1 MSEQKYLSVTALTK
15 YIKYKFDHD
24 DHLKHVLLKGEV
36 SNFKRHSRG
45 HFYLTLKDDQS
56 QISAIM
62 FAGNASKVKFTPEDG
77 MSILVEGY
85 ISVFE
90 ASGQYQIY
98 INKMTEDGLGNL
110 HVAFEQLKKKL
121 SSEGLFEQSHK
132 KDIPRFPSAI
142 GVLTSPTGAAVRD
155 IIHIVNRR
163 FPLSRII
170 VYPTL
175 VQGEY
180 AKDDIVKNIQLANKQ
195 KLVDVLIVG
204 RGGGSIEDLWA
215 FNEESVARAIYDS
228 LLPIISSVGHETD
241 FTISDFVADLRAPTP
256 SGAAELAVPS
266 QTEILSYIE
275 RLKAGATANMR
286 RLHQEK
292 RNGFN
297 KTMASYV
304 FESPERLIEAKSRK
318 FDYLLDKLMLL
329 SPVKRLEQ
337 SEKDLQKT
345 TKALQEYYVNILR
358 QKEYRYQMMLK
369 ELAGN
374 SPLNIMQKGYSMVKK
389 EGVIIKSVED
399 LAVGD
404 LLSVVM
410 KDGTLSTKVMTKRK
424 DDKHGK
430 NENI

>member
-1 MSEQKYLSVTALTK
+1 MSEEKYLSVTALTK

-45 HFYLTLKDDQS
+45 HFYLTLKDDSS

-62 FAGNASKVKFTPEDG
+62 FAGNARKVKFTPEDG

-98 INKMTEDGLGNL
+98 INRMTEDGLGNL

-121 SSEGLFEQSHK
+121 SNEGLFDDRHK
-132 KDIPRFPSAI
+132 QEIPRFPRAI

-163 FPLSRII
+163 FPLTKII

-180 AKDDIVKNIQLANKQ
+180 AKDDIVKNIELANKQ
-195 KLVDVLIVG
+195 RLVDVLIVG

-215 FNEESVARAIYDS
+215 FNEEVVARAIHAS
-228 LLPIISSVGHETD
+228 NLPIISSVGHETD

-266 QTEILSYIE
+266 QSDLLSYINN
-275 RLKAGATANMR
+275 LKANSTSYMR
-286 RLHQEK
+286 SIYKEK
-292 RNGFN
+292 EQHLARQLS
-297 KTMASYV
+297 SYV
-304 FESPERLIEAKSRK
+304 FTNPRRLIEHKSQR
-318 FDYLLDKLMLL
+318 FDYLLDKLHLL
-329 SPVKRLEQ
+329 SPKKRLDQ
-337 SEKDLQKT
+337 SKIDLEKTK
-345 TKALQEYYVNILR
+345 KALQEYYVNLLKS
-358 QKEYRYQMMLK
+358 KEYRYQVLLK
-369 ELAGN
+369 ELAGA

-389 EGVIIKSVED
+389 EEKIIKSIQDVD
-399 LAVGD
+399 VGD
-404 LLSVVM
+404 TLSVVM
-410 KDGTLSTKVMTKRK
+410 KDGHVEALVKAKR
-424 DDKHGK
+424 
-430 NENI
+430 EEE

>member
-1 MSEQKYLSVTALTK
+1 MNEQTYLTVSALTK

-24 DHLKHVLLKGEV
+24 QHLKHVLLKGEV

-56 QISAIM
+56 QISGIM
-62 FAGNASKVKFTPEDG
+62 FASNAGKVKFTPEDG

-121 SSEGLFEQSHK
+121 ASEGLFEQSHK
-132 KDIPRFPSAI
+132 VPIPRFPKAI

-155 IIHIVNRR
+155 VIHIVNRR
-163 FPLSRII
+163 FPLTKII

-180 AKDDIVKNIQLANKQ
+180 AKDDIVKNIELANKQ
-195 KLVDVLIVG
+195 NLVDVLIVG

-215 FNEESVARAIYDS
+215 FNEEIVARAIYDS
-228 LLPIISSVGHETD
+228 KLPIISSVGHETD
-241 FTISDFVADLRAPTP
+241 FTISDFVSDLRAPTP

-266 QTEILSYIE
+266 QTELLSYIE
-275 RLKAGATANMR
+275 RLKTNATTNIR

-292 RNGFN
+292 QRELNRM
-297 KTMASYV
+297 MASYV
-304 FESPERLIEAKSRK
+304 FESPKRLIEAKSQR
-318 FDYLLDKLMLL
+318 FDYLLDKLMFL
-329 SPVKRLEQ
+329 SPQKRLEQ
-337 SEKDLQKT
+337 SEKDLEKT
-345 TKALQEYYVNILR
+345 TKALQEYYINTLK
-358 QKEYRYQMMLK
+358 QKEYRYQMVLK
-369 ELAGN
+369 ELAGA
-374 SPLNIMQKGYSMVKK
+374 SPLNIMQKGYSMIKKDQKIITSVK
-389 EGVIIKSVED
+389 D
-399 LAVGD
+399 LEIGD
-404 LLSVVM
+404 SLNIVM
-410 KDGTLSTKVMTKRK
+410 KDGIVDTKVVAKRK
-424 DDKHGK
+424 EEK
-430 NENI
+430 NGRE

>member
-1 MSEQKYLSVTALTK
+1 VSEQTYLTVSALTK

-24 DHLKHVLLKGEV
+24 DHLKHVLLKGEI

-56 QISAIM
+56 QISGIM
-62 FAGNASKVKFTPEDG
+62 FASNAGKVKFTPEDG
-77 MSILVEGY
+77 MSVLVEGY
-85 ISVFE
+85 IGVFE

-121 SSEGLFEQSHK
+121 SSEGLFDQGHK
-132 KDIPRFPSAI
+132 IEIPRFPKAI

-163 FPLSRII
+163 YPLTKII

-180 AKDDIVKNIQLANKQ
+180 AKDDIVSNIKLANQQ
-195 KLVDVLIVG
+195 KLVDVLIIG

-215 FNEESVARAIYDS
+215 FNEEIVARAIYDS
-228 LLPIISSVGHETD
+228 VLPIISSVGHETD

-266 QTEILSYIE
+266 QTELMSYINQ
-275 RLKAGATANMR
+275 LNASMTTSMR
-286 RLHQEK
+286 RLYQDKK
-292 RNGFN
+292 RQLS
-297 KTMASYV
+297 TAMSSYV
-304 FESPERLIEAKSRK
+304 FESPKRLIEAKSQR

-329 SPVKRLEQ
+329 SPKKRLDQ
-337 SEKDLQKT
+337 SKKDLEKT
-345 TKALQEYYVNILR
+345 KKALQEYFVNIVK
-358 QKEYRYQMMLK
+358 QKEYQYQMVLK
-369 ELAGN
+369 ELAGA
-374 SPLNIMQKGYSMVKK
+374 SPLNIMQKGYSMIQKDQK
-389 EGVIIKSVED
+389 IIKSVED

-404 LLSVVM
+404 TLNIVM
-410 KDGTLSTKVMTKRK
+410 KDGIIDTKVVAKRK
-424 DDKHGK
+424 DEKDGR
-430 NENI
+430 N